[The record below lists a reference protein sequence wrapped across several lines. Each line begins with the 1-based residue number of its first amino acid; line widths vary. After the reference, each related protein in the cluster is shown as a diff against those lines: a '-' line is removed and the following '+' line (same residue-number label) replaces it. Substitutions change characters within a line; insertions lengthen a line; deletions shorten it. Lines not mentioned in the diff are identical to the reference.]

1 MDPSSWAVRRNPAN
15 HKGPNPSAPQVLLKL
30 CRSAHHL
37 SRRIRRKIHRHN
49 RVLQVDQHQ
58 CRCLWIKSKGS
69 QPFATLRPFP
79 TEKSQ
84 HLLLNPTDFSKII
97 STEAALASCERQSGE
112 IQEIGEL
119 KKKKKRGRPLFLLFR
134 PGRLGQLC

>member
-1 MDPSSWAVRRNPAN
+1 
-15 HKGPNPSAPQVLLKL
+15 
-30 CRSAHHL
+30 
-37 SRRIRRKIHRHN
+37 
-49 RVLQVDQHQ
+49 VLQVDQHQ

-84 HLLLNPTDFSKII
+84 HLLLYPTDFSNII

-112 IQEIGEL
+112 IQEIGEI
-119 KKKKKRGRPLFLLFR
+119 KKEEERETSLLLFR